1 MAEKNDS
8 FVARKIRSEY
18 EEKQTGKIEELKALD
33 SKVKKPATVFGYV
46 FGTVGALVMGSGM
59 SLAMEVIGSMPI
71 VGVLVGLVGIL
82 MVSVTYPIYKKILA
96 SRRKKYS
103 DAIIKLSEE
112 IINE

>member
-1 MAEKNDS
+1 
-8 FVARKIRSEY
+8 
-18 EEKQTGKIEELKALD
+18 
-33 SKVKKPATVFGYV
+33 
-46 FGTVGALVMGSGM
+46 
-59 SLAMEVIGSMPI
+59 MPI